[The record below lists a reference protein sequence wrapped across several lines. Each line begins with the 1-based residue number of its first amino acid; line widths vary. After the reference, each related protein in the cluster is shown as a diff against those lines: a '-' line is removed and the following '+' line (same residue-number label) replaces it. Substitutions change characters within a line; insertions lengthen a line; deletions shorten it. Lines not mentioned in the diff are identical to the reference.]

1 MKYVDAKVVFQEI
14 PDEITL
20 AISISGCTIH
30 CAGCHSKYLW
40 NDIGELLTIDS
51 LKQLIEKNSGI
62 TCVCFMG
69 GDSNPFII
77 ADLAH
82 YIKDKYSQL
91 KVAWYS
97 GNEFLVENFD
107 KELKYFDYIKLGPYD
122 MDKGPIDKNTTNQRM
137 YEYNPIYS
145 DFTIGKCWRDITN
158 KFWKTKQ

>member
-40 NDIGELLTIDS
+40 DDIGELLTIDS

-69 GDSNPFII
+69 GDSSPLLIAKFAYFIKNKR
-77 ADLAH
+77 LLSRET
-82 YIKDKYSQL
+82 KDVS
-91 KVAWYS
+91 
-97 GNEFLVENFD
+97 
-107 KELKYFDYIKLGPYD
+107 
-122 MDKGPIDKNTTNQRM
+122 
-137 YEYNPIYS
+137 
-145 DFTIGKCWRDITN
+145 WRRRRDSNSRAGFPTYALSRGASSP
-158 KFWKTKQ
+158 T

>member
-40 NDIGELLTIDS
+40 DDVGELLTIDS

-69 GDSNPFII
+69 GDSNPLLISQFAFDLFLIGFSGYFTKVDIGILII
-77 ADLAH
+77 FFCLSFMKNMFLADS
-82 YIKDKYSQL
+82 I
-91 KVAWYS
+91 
-97 GNEFLVENFD
+97 F
-107 KELKYFDYIKLGPYD
+107 KE
-122 MDKGPIDKNTTNQRM
+122 RCC
-137 YEYNPIYS
+137 S
-145 DFTIGKCWRDITN
+145 
-158 KFWKTKQ
+158 

>member
-40 NDIGELLTIDS
+40 DDIGELLTIDS

-69 GDSNPFII
+69 GDSNPLLIAKFAYFIKNN
-77 ADLAH
+77 
-82 YIKDKYSQL
+82 YPSL

-97 GNEFLVENFD
+97 GQESLIDGFEKVLP
-107 KELKYFDYIKLGPYD
+107 YFEYIKLGPYKQECGGLD
-122 MDKGPIDKNTTNQRM
+122 NPNTNQKLFGIINIDGFYRM
-137 YEYNPIYS
+137 V
-145 DFTIGKCWRDITN
+145 DITY